1 MKKIMTLTAIFCFTC
16 LQLCS
21 GHPAN
26 KEEFGKAYEEVR
38 MTVLAAQTC
47 AGSYVPEGKAN
58 EYRYLKRYGFN
69 ITPYAQEVDGVK
81 VNFMVATN
89 PKPYDGRRLAVL
101 AVRGS
106 ADKNDWHINLKTK
119 QVPFATQEVPS
130 IGVTGQMLPKNH
142 EENKIPMIH
151 QGFNAYTQAALK
163 CKVDIDGDG
172 KVDDI
177 AAKLKSEPDL
187 LLLITGHSL
196 GGAVATLY
204 GEYLVRSGVPREQ
217 IPVITFGAPAVGNA
231 AFAAAYG
238 DKIDLTRLVTSYDPV
253 PGSLQSFF
261 GGYKQFGKLKKYKLP
276 STYTDFQHP
285 IAFYFDLALKDYYIT
300 VDQGVE
306 AGWLPQIPL
315 AQLKGEAP
323 LVALALTAKKEGDY
337 ERYMPD
343 IRRFVLEEYL
353 MMLPRYIVI
362 ENNIDNEKDTMSFN
376 DLMDKAHKNGAQYL
390 LVIDADIRNIKQTDK
405 LYVSI
410 NQGIFT
416 VPDSRL
422 ITMDSGN
429 TRITFQQGT
438 TQATIALVENSRD
451 AMKKYLPFARQSVIP
466 RWKELF

>member
-1 MKKIMTLTAIFCFTC
+1 MKKILSLTAILCFTWV
-16 LQLCS
+16 QLCS
-21 GHPAN
+21 GQPTS
-26 KEEFGKAYEEVR
+26 KEAFRTEYEEVR
-38 MTVLAAQTC
+38 LTALAAQTC

-58 EYRYLKRYGFN
+58 EYRYLKQYGFT
-69 ITPYAQEVDGVK
+69 ITPYAKDVDGVK

-89 PKPYDGRRLAVL
+89 PKAYDGKRLSVL

-119 QVPFATQEVPS
+119 QVPFATQEVAS
-130 IGVTGQMLPKNH
+130 IGVKGQTLPATHGKDPV
-142 EENKIPMIH
+142 PMIH

-172 KVDDI
+172 QVDDI

-204 GEYLVRSGVPREQ
+204 GEYLVRSGVSREQ
-217 IPVITFGAPAVGNA
+217 IPIITFGAPAVGNA

-285 IAFYFDLALKDYYIT
+285 IAFYFDLALKDYYTT
-300 VDQGVE
+300 VDRGVA
-306 AGWLPQIPL
+306 AGWLPQMPL
-315 AQLKGEAP
+315 TQLKGTEP
-323 LVALALTAKKEGDY
+323 LVALAVTAKSYGEY
-337 ERYMPD
+337 EAYVPD

-362 ENNIDNEKDTMSFN
+362 ESNIDKEKDNMSFN
-376 DLMDKAHKNGAQYL
+376 ELMEKAHKSGAQYL
-390 LVIDADIRNIKQTDK
+390 LVIDADIHNIQQTDK

-410 NQGIFT
+410 NQGVFT
-416 VPDSRL
+416 VPDSQL

-451 AMKKYLPFARQSVIP
+451 AIRRYLPFARHSIVP
-466 RWKELF
+466 KWKELF